1 MMAHIPRSP
10 SSVPKQMIYLSQRQQ
25 KVSTSKKRLRI
36 PGTKSKRRKGRRRSS
51 RSKSSSSGMRKR
63 YMPVLWTLSRM
74 KFVIGKSSTASC
86 GVAGL
91 FMPPPPPRSPAIR
104 GSDCPSHQAAART
117 AGLLIPTTRISP
129 TQKTPVVATR
139 TMAS

>member
-10 SSVPKQMIYLSQRQQ
+10 SSVPKQMTYLSQRQQ

-36 PGTKSKRRKGRRRSS
+36 PGTKSRIRRRRRRSS
-51 RSKSSSSGMRKR
+51 KSKSSSSGMRKL
-63 YMPVLWTLSRM
+63 YMPVLWMLSRM

-91 FMPPPPPRSPAIR
+91 FMPPPPPRSLAIR
-104 GSDCPSHQAAART
+104 GSDGLSHQAVART

-129 TQKTPVVATR
+129 TQKTPVVVMR
-139 TMAS
+139 TTAS